1 MTDQGGWYSI
11 KTLDLYFRILYF
23 NQQNALYEVCFMIHV
38 LNIECKK
45 MQIMNN
51 IKFAVFWKYFV
62 EIMTVL
68 TDVSHGFPLSLCE
81 CSG

>member
-1 MTDQGGWYSI
+1 MVSSMPQPHFTSGKDP
-11 KTLDLYFRILYF
+11 
-23 NQQNALYEVCFMIHV
+23 CFMIHV

-51 IKFAVFWKYFV
+51 IKFTVFWKYFV
-62 EIMTVL
+62 EIMTLL
-68 TDVSHGFPLSLCE
+68 TDVSHGFPLSPCE